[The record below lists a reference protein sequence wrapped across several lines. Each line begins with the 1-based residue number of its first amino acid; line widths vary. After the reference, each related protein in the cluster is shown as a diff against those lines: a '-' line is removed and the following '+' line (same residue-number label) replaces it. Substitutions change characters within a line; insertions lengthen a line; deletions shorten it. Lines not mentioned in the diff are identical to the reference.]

1 MKNSQKYMTAPENR
15 QFFAFPDFCGG
26 GGGKMQVLCGTMN
39 GKVTAKL
46 NKVLL
51 DMIKHPHTICNKH
64 PILLKI
70 SYSAC
75 KC

>member
-26 GGGKMQVLCGTMN
+26 GQMQVLCGTMN

>member
-15 QFFAFPDFCGG
+15 QFLRSRIFV

>member
-26 GGGKMQVLCGTMN
+26 GKMQVLCGTMN

-46 NKVLL
+46 NKVYW
-51 DMIKHPHTICNKH
+51 I
-64 PILLKI
+64 
-70 SYSAC
+70 
-75 KC
+75 

>member
-1 MKNSQKYMTAPENR
+1 MKNSQKYMTALKTGSFLR
-15 QFFAFPDFCGG
+15 SRIFV
-26 GGGKMQVLCGTMN
+26 GGKMQVLCGTMN

>member
-26 GGGKMQVLCGTMN
+26 GKMQVLCGTMN

-46 NKVLL
+46 NKVFIGYDKTSTHNLQ
-51 DMIKHPHTICNKH
+51 
-64 PILLKI
+64 
-70 SYSAC
+70 
-75 KC
+75 

>member
-26 GGGKMQVLCGTMN
+26 GQNASALWN

>member
-15 QFFAFPDFCGG
+15 HFFAFPDFC

-51 DMIKHPHTICNKH
+51 DMIKHPHRICNKH

>member
-26 GGGKMQVLCGTMN
+26 GQNATMN

-51 DMIKHPHTICNKH
+51 DMIKHPHRICNKH